1 MDVVWSMTKL
11 KKRHENFVMDQRI
24 SCGTS
29 TIGLQIFDSPSWFAD
44 VQYQL
49 VEVLVTGID
58 WRRGGDRRIKGED
71 WRHVYTSYSWMD
83 SMPTRAMVSTKHML
97 MISFMERREGVGLL
111 ACCKL
116 DSPHAQ
122 AGGQNLLHVAKNLL
136 HVATAVRTKRTGK
149 KRIAGRWDSGQKNSG
164 RGPATAGMVGE

>member
-1 MDVVWSMTKL
+1 MTKL

-24 SCGTS
+24 SCSTS

-71 WRHVYTSYSWMD
+71 
-83 SMPTRAMVSTKHML
+83 
-97 MISFMERREGVGLL
+97 
-111 ACCKL
+111 
-116 DSPHAQ
+116 
-122 AGGQNLLHVAKNLL
+122 
-136 HVATAVRTKRTGK
+136 
-149 KRIAGRWDSGQKNSG
+149 
-164 RGPATAGMVGE
+164 